1 MQINNNVQPYQSPYV
16 DPSKA
21 IERVSTGLAINKAA
35 DNASALSIADT
46 LRTQSNGYVQA
57 IENANSA
64 IASTQIADK
73 AISEQSNIL
82 DNIKEKLLQASTDTT
97 SQEGREALFKD
108 IQKLMKGFDAIASS
122 TSYNSESLLQA
133 SSTNQAATTSQ
144 SFQIGTESSNTIDTI
159 SIQANSIGVG
169 LNDLVTKDPASFS
182 STDAKDYLSKVDKAI
197 NTLNDYRSDLGST
210 QNQLASSGRNLIT
223 QEIQTRAAQAEI
235 SGANIAQ
242 EISNF
247 NKQNVLSQV
256 GTYTQSQFNI
266 TQQTVLRL
274 LT

>member
-82 DNIKEKLLQASTDTT
+82 DTVKEKLLQASTATT
-97 SQEGREALFKD
+97 SQEGRDALFKD

-122 TSYNSESLLQA
+122 TSYNGESLLQA
-133 SSTNQAATTSQ
+133 SKTNQNATTSQ
-144 SFQIGTESSNTIDTI
+144 SYQIGTESSNTIDTT

-169 LNDLVTKDPASFS
+169 LNDLITKDSASFTAS
-182 STDAKDYLSKVDKAI
+182 DAKDYLSKVDKAI

-223 QEIQTRAAQAEI
+223 QEIQTRSAQTEI